1 MARYITRQERRRNR
15 ARYERAQ
22 ECASVFAIAAGLC
35 IAYMAGNLVLIGAGA
50 GAGSSVARFTITAGA
65 VAATC
70 ATVAVLIMLY
80 AKIRFKHR
88 F

>member
-1 MARYITRQERRRNR
+1 MAKYITRQERRRNR

-22 ECASVFAIAAGLC
+22 EWASAFAIAAGLC

-50 GAGSSVARFTITAGA
+50 SAGASVVRFTITAGA
-65 VAATC
+65 IATT
-70 ATVAVLIMLY
+70 AGVLAGFIMLY